1 MLDRLRNPALLRI
14 TARVALATNVLLVIT
29 GGAVRLTGSG
39 LGCPTWPR
47 CTDASYV
54 TTPAMGYHG
63 WVEFGNRLLI
73 SVVGIPAVVAVLLAL
88 IERPRSRRRLGW
100 SVAILATIPGQA
112 VVGGIVVRTHLNPW
126 LVAAHFLFSIV
137 VLAVAYQLCRAT
149 VEPDGPARPVLGP
162 PLRGLTWLVALVSGT
177 VLVVGTVVTGSGP
190 HAGDE
195 KAKRTGLDPAMVAQ
209 LHADLVMLLIGLS
222 VALWFAL
229 RAVGAPPGARRAAA
243 VLIWVELAQ
252 GAIGFTQYFTHLP
265 VLLVGLHMAGACAVW
280 LATLG
285 TLTATRVRESP
296 TRLPTPTTERELSAV
311 P

>member
-1 MLDRLRNPALLRI
+1 
-14 TARVALATNVLLVIT
+14 
-29 GGAVRLTGSG
+29 
-39 LGCPTWPR
+39 
-47 CTDASYV
+47 
-54 TTPAMGYHG
+54 MGYHG

-100 SVAILATIPGQA
+100 STALLATIPGQA

-126 LVAAHFLFSIV
+126 MVAAHFLFSIV
-137 VLAVAYQLCRAT
+137 VLAIAYQLWRAT

-162 PLRGLTWLVALVSGT
+162 PLRGLTWLVALVSGA
-177 VLVVGTVVTGSGP
+177 VLVAGTVVTGSGP

-209 LHADLVMLLIGLS
+209 LHADLVMLLVGLS

-229 RAVGAPPGARRAAA
+229 RAVTAPPAARRAAA
-243 VLIWVELAQ
+243 VLVWVELAQ

-280 LATLG
+280 IATLG
-285 TLTATRVRESP
+285 ALTATRVREAP
-296 TRLPTPTTERELSAV
+296 APLPDRSTDRELSTV